1 MIKEEIRLEI
11 FIKYSMKILIITQY
25 FYPENLRINDLSF
38 SLQKKGHDISVLTA
52 KPNYPKG
59 KIYPSYS
66 FFNKGFETINKIQVY
81 RSNIIPRGSGS
92 GFRLFLNYI
101 SFVIFGF
108 IKLLSIKEKYDTI
121 LVYAPSPITVGFLG
135 IFAKYKFK
143 VKPHLWV
150 HDLWPESVKVAGGI
164 NNRMIIYIIDLM
176 TRLIY
181 YFYDSILV
189 QSPRFEEYLTSQGVI
204 KKKIK
209 YYPYYAED
217 FYKIVDEKTNIKN
230 KFPKGLNILFAG
242 NIGVAQSFDTIIEAV
257 KIASEKIKSLNIII
271 LGDGRDKDRVQKKIY
286 KMGLSKNF
294 KFLGSYPPEEMSYF
308 FASSDALLVTLKKS
322 NIFSLTIPGKL
333 QSYLACGK
341 PIIGSVDGIASDII
355 NIGKCGFATESED
368 HESLARSIIKFD
380 ELGYKERSK
389 LGLNSRNYFEREFEK
404 EKLLDKL
411 IDIIKI

>member
-1 MIKEEIRLEI
+1 
-11 FIKYSMKILIITQY
+11 
-25 FYPENLRINDLSF
+25 
-38 SLQKKGHDISVLTA
+38 
-52 KPNYPKG
+52 
-59 KIYPSYS
+59 
-66 FFNKGFETINKIQVY
+66 
-81 RSNIIPRGSGS
+81 
-92 GFRLFLNYI
+92 
-101 SFVIFGF
+101 
-108 IKLLSIKEKYDTI
+108 
-121 LVYAPSPITVGFLG
+121 
-135 IFAKYKFK
+135 
-143 VKPHLWV
+143 
-150 HDLWPESVKVAGGI
+150 
-164 NNRMIIYIIDLM
+164 M

-308 FASSDALLVTLKKS
+308 FASSDALLVTLK
-322 NIFSLTIPGKL
+322 NQI
-333 QSYLACGK
+333 
-341 PIIGSVDGIASDII
+341 
-355 NIGKCGFATESED
+355 
-368 HESLARSIIKFD
+368 
-380 ELGYKERSK
+380 
-389 LGLNSRNYFEREFEK
+389 YFH
-404 EKLLDKL
+404 
-411 IDIIKI
+411 